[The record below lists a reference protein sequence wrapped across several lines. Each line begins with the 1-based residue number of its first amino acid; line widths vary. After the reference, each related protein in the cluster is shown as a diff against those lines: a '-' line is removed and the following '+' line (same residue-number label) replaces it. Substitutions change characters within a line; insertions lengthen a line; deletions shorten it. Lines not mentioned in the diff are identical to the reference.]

1 MDPAEMDFV
10 MHHHQPSERPVTSSI
25 DQAARSPCPA
35 LRAAVEQGH
44 LPRIFPPN
52 GGPPHYDPFHSNSS
66 SSSSN
71 NNNTG
76 NNGNTWRADSHHYPH
91 NSNPYHHG
99 WRQPVPVSQTR
110 PMPQSPYSYPD
121 PFATTS
127 GYPHQDQGSQHL
139 FPMMNPPENQNTQ
152 GPLPSFNY
160 GANLPSMMSSNTAH
174 FHHGRNGSQSSDMP
188 SRTGSLPPLNANPH
202 QFLPTASTHPS
213 RAPIYIETST
223 PLPLPQRDPMGI
235 SDQFNP
241 LQAGPF
247 PPQGTSTSNSR
258 HRAEPDPRAV
268 SADGG
273 GIFHS
278 ASRSPPPPQPAASQ
292 SVNDPPPSQ
301 ESPSEERRRGAIRT
315 RRATPVIPRLPPS
328 SAPGSESSSDED
340 GDAAERSLHGYG
352 FLELIGTGFGLP
364 EDRVRAQQLLRGTMS
379 GKRVASKSAIASL
392 QSVKIADLPQGDR
405 VCVICYNDYGVQNP
419 EGINEAPLRLP
430 RCKHVFGDHC
440 IKKWFEEHDT
450 CPYCRDKVPSEP
462 QGMRFG
468 QQRSHQVMQYLQ
480 QQHAQMQA
488 MRRYQAQNRESN
500 PAGSSDNHA
509 RSGRSAAHHSVLADL
524 YAHGTP
530 DRLAPWAAY
539 PPLAERRSPSNETEN
554 TRRRPRARVGGPRS
568 SPSTR
573 SFGGFA
579 GSVPNGSPQ
588 NAQPLGTNTH
598 NGRHPATLPVPS
610 NGPGFEIYLPSLS
623 MVSQLGTQPEQFQNP
638 LAGVHSATAVDNF
651 RGTVPPMAPT
661 MAGPEVDMT
670 SPDQSPHRTSPHRG
684 L

>member
-1 MDPAEMDFV
+1 MDFV
-10 MHHHQPSERPVTSSI
+10 MHHHQPSERPVNASI

-52 GGPPHYDPFHSNSS
+52 GGPHHYDPFHNN
-66 SSSSN
+66 SSN

-76 NNGNTWRADSHHYPH
+76 NNGNNWRADSHHYPH
-91 NSNPYHHG
+91 NPNPYHHG
-99 WRQPVPVSQTR
+99 WRHPVPVPQSR

-121 PFATTS
+121 PFATAS

-139 FPMMNPPENQNTQ
+139 FPMMNPPDNQNTQ

-160 GANLPSMMSSNTAH
+160 GANLPT
-174 FHHGRNGSQSSDMP
+174 
-188 SRTGSLPPLNANPH
+188 
-202 QFLPTASTHPS
+202 
-213 RAPIYIETST
+213 
-223 PLPLPQRDPMGI
+223 
-235 SDQFNP
+235 
-241 LQAGPF
+241 
-247 PPQGTSTSNSR
+247 
-258 HRAEPDPRAV
+258 
-268 SADGG
+268 
-273 GIFHS
+273 
-278 ASRSPPPPQPAASQ
+278 SRSPPPTQAAASQ
-292 SVNDPPPSQ
+292 GINDSSPSR

-392 QSVKIADLPQGDR
+392 QSVKVADLPQGDR

-462 QGMRFG
+462 QGVRFG

-488 MRRYQAQNRESN
+488 MRRYQAQTRESN
-500 PAGSSDNHA
+500 PAGSGDNHT
-509 RSGRSAAHHSVLADL
+509 RPGRSATHHRYSVLADL
-524 YAHGTP
+524 YAHGTT

-539 PPLAERRSPSNETEN
+539 PPLAERRSPTSETEN
-554 TRRRPRARVGGPRS
+554 TRRRPRARIGGPRS
-568 SPSTR
+568 SPSAR
-573 SFGGFA
+573 SFGGFG
-579 GSVPNGSPQ
+579 GSVANGSPQ
-588 NAQPLGTNTH
+588 NSQPLGPNTH

-638 LAGVHSATAVDNF
+638 LAGVNSATAVENF
-651 RGTVPPMAPT
+651 RGTVPPLAPT

-670 SPDQSPHRTSPHRG
+670 SPDQSPHRASPHRG